1 MNRLV
6 ECVYAR
12 TVDSFLYYFRKSG
25 AQTVNSFNVGEMW
38 KKGEK
43 KPPNV
48 IENHKNE
55 EIKEAKGYTY
65 ETCEPNEREKKIRKG
80 TIL

>member
-1 MNRLV
+1 MRERLTLFFTIFGNPAHKQLTHSMLV
-6 ECVYAR
+6 KC
-12 TVDSFLYYFRKSG
+12 G
-25 AQTVNSFNVGEMW
+25 